1 MTLNMNVNIKR
12 GSFLGVSISTL
23 RDPRTWLVLLAITE
37 KNIFRYMMLVLNRI
51 TGIDGI
57 GDLVLHLA
65 YILLIGLCI
74 VKGSRFRA
82 TDFLIMLSVV
92 LAILLTWVIYP
103 ANIET
108 YMFGEGQFW
117 PTVFPLFRY
126 FIVGLFLIPN
136 EETITLMGKVS
147 CLAILVE
154 SLFVYFILRDSDL
167 QKNDDMSRAYFILLN
182 VLLVINYAFDK
193 RTLAGV
199 VFSIIG
205 FLFLVSMGTRGPV
218 IIALSFSAL
227 KIILSS
233 VNKGH
238 VYFAI
243 GAILLLIWFVNSNYW
258 TEFLFM
264 IQNILDS
271 LGLSTRVIEIAM
283 QGETLSYYSERDEIA
298 QLVLSKIKERPLTG
312 WGVYGEWQFVG
323 WSAHNMYLEILDHYG
338 IIIGGVVI
346 LWILFLNIKAY
357 ASTNVASV
365 RSLVVLFACFSLIR
379 GIFGGGFLTF
389 PTFLTI
395 GFFLQVCRRTNFKYL
410 TVS

>member
-1 MTLNMNVNIKR
+1 MTLSMNVNVKR
-12 GSFLGVSISTL
+12 GSFLGVSKSTL

-82 TDFLIMLSVV
+82 TDIFIMLSVV

-238 VYFAI
+238 VYFTI

-298 QLVLSKIKERPLTG
+298 QLDLSKIKERPLTG